1 MTRPILPETN
11 IHTAIRAKIDALHSN
26 IIDEVK
32 AAIASNAIVV
42 VGMSMNPFVK
52 KARKAL
58 DDAGSAYKYIEYGG
72 YTSKWRERNVLKMW
86 TGWPTFPMIFVK
98 GVLVGGAED
107 LAILI
112 SSSELKTLLS

>member
-1 MTRPILPETN
+1 MTRHVLPET
-11 IHTAIRAKIDALHSN
+11 HVHSAIRAKIDALHSN
-26 IIDEVK
+26 IVDEVK
-32 AAIASNAIVV
+32 SAIANNTIVV

-52 KARKAL
+52 KARTTL
-58 DDAGSAYKYIEYGG
+58 DEFGSPYKYLAYGG
-72 YTSKWRERNVLKMW
+72 YTSKWRERNALKMW

-112 SSSELKTLLS
+112 ASGELKELLA

>member
-1 MTRPILPETN
+1 MTRNVLPETN
-11 IHTAIRAKIDALHSN
+11 VHPAIRAKIDALHGN
-26 IIDEVK
+26 VVDEVK
-32 AAIASNAIVV
+32 AAIASNPIVV
-42 VGMSMNPFVK
+42 VGMSTNPFAK

-58 DDAGSAYKYIEYGG
+58 DETGSAYKYIEYGG
-72 YTSKWRERNVLKMW
+72 YTNKWRERNALKMW

-112 SSSELKTLLS
+112 ASGELKELLR

>member
-1 MTRPILPETN
+1 MTRHVLPETN
-11 IHTAIRAKIDALHSN
+11 VHSAIRAKIDTLHS
-26 IIDEVK
+26 IIVEEVK
-32 AAIASNAIVV
+32 AAIASNSIVV

-58 DDAGSAYKYIEYGG
+58 DDRGSTYKYLEYGG
-72 YTSKWRERNVLKMW
+72 YTNKWRERNALKMW

-112 SSSELKTLLS
+112 ASGELKELLG